1 MFIKRTTILISLA
14 AGMLVAAVPAAAQRA
29 AEKVQRV
36 GVLMNLYATDAAPPQ
51 ALRQAL
57 RELGHVEG
65 RNLVFDWRY
74 QLGGS
79 DRLAA
84 MAAELV
90 QMKPDVIV
98 ADSTLAIRAAIK
110 ATATIP
116 IVMASSADPIVSG
129 FVRELGRPTGNVTG
143 IAVMLEETSA
153 KRLQLLKEVAPQ
165 VSRIAVLVNPS
176 LAWHKAMLKDVQV
189 AASPLSVQAL
199 AITVRSRGDF
209 GDAFAQIAHGKAQA
223 LLVSETMTP
232 QARTRLVDF
241 AMKNQMPAMF
251 MNREYVIAGGLMSY
265 APDFP
270 AAWRQSARYVDKIL
284 RGAKP
289 EDLPVEMA
297 TGFEFIINLKTAKA
311 IGLTFPP
318 SVLVRANEVIQ

>member
-153 KRLQLLKEVAPQ
+153 KRLQLLKEG
-165 VSRIAVLVNPS
+165 
-176 LAWHKAMLKDVQV
+176 
-189 AASPLSVQAL
+189 
-199 AITVRSRGDF
+199 RSEE
-209 GDAFAQIAHGKAQA
+209 HT
-223 LLVSETMTP
+223 SE
-232 QARTRLVDF
+232 L
-241 AMKNQMPAMF
+241 
-251 MNREYVIAGGLMSY
+251 
-265 APDFP
+265 
-270 AAWRQSARYVDKIL
+270 
-284 RGAKP
+284 
-289 EDLPVEMA
+289 
-297 TGFEFIINLKTAKA
+297 
-311 IGLTFPP
+311 
-318 SVLVRANEVIQ
+318 